1 MIDRLAD
8 GASGS
13 QIFTVIILAAFDAL
27 AIVLK
32 RSDMTISNF
41 PDPLSEVTLYQSILV
56 NRVFTLAILLMI
68 DSRITSD
75 QT

>member
-13 QIFTVIILAAFDAL
+13 HIFAVTILAAFDAL
-27 AIVLK
+27 AVVLK
-32 RSDMTISNF
+32 RNDMTVSNF

-56 NRVFTLAILLMI
+56 NRVFTLTI
-68 DSRITSD
+68 
-75 QT
+75 

>member
-1 MIDRLAD
+1 MIDRLVD
-8 GASGS
+8 GATGS
-13 QIFTVIILAAFDAL
+13 QIFTAIILAAFDAL

-32 RSDMTISNF
+32 RSDMTVSNF

-56 NRVFTLAILLMI
+56 NRVFTLATLLMK
-68 DSRITSD
+68 DPCITSD